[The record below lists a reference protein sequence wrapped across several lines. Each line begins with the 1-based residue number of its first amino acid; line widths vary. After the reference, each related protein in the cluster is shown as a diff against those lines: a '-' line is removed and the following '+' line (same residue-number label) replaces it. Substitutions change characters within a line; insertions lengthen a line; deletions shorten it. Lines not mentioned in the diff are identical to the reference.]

1 MKKYISAL
9 LAILAIA
16 QASLEQQIAEMR
28 LNIAEEP
35 GKHHNKPERK
45 QTRAGRGRPAK
56 GYDPVTKTWN
66 K

>member
-1 MKKYISAL
+1 MHKYTNAL
-9 LAILAIA
+9 LALLAMT
-16 QASLEQQIAEMR
+16 QAKQEQQTAEMR

-35 GKHHNKPERK
+35 GKHHTKPERK